1 MPAENDVREPHDD
14 VRDGEGEQHEE
25 DVEVDEAEPAPGG
38 FRDAANAKGQEVVV
52 LGRGAVSGG

>member
-1 MPAENDVREPHDD
+1 MPAENDVRESHDD

-38 FRDAANAKGQEVVV
+38 FPDAANAEGQEIV
-52 LGRGAVSGG
+52 LLRCGAVCGG

>member
-1 MPAENDVREPHDD
+1 MRESHDD

-38 FRDAANAKGQEVVV
+38 FPDAANAEGQEIV
-52 LGRGAVSGG
+52 LLRCGAVCGG